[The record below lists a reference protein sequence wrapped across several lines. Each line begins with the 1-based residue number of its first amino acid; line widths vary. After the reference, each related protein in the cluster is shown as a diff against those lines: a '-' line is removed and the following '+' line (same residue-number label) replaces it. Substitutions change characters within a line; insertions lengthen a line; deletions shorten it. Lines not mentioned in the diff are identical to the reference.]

1 LSAFAKVRV
10 DLLARLSREWQPQQM
25 RDLALTLLRL
35 ADALDQDRPGSKVRA
50 KYRWATTLTRI
61 ERNAPALATTARLIC
76 HRRRRRQDHVPHDV
90 LGEPAW
96 DMLLDLFQQW
106 AEGVKIS
113 VSNLCIAAGV
123 PQTTALRYITMLEDL
138 GLVIREPSTEDKR
151 VTFVS
156 LTELGILSVGNF
168 LDQQY

>member
-1 LSAFAKVRV
+1 
-10 DLLARLSREWQPQQM
+10 
-25 RDLALTLLRL
+25 
-35 ADALDQDRPGSKVRA
+35 
-50 KYRWATTLTRI
+50 
-61 ERNAPALATTARLIC
+61 
-76 HRRRRRQDHVPHDV
+76 V